1 MPVTWAEVR
10 AEEARLPGA
19 EMAVCIA
26 VIAKENYPL
35 YIKSLPTENALK
47 FHYTVH
53 TSLDVVDEKVSA
65 LGKALVDQRELYLG
79 LLYPTEDYKVYGY
92 VTNSKVKFVMVV
104 DSSNTAL
111 RDNEIRSMFRKL
123 HNSYT
128 DVMCNPFYNPGD
140 QIQSRMTIQEKISTV
155 CSLVELITQGGGT
168 LTLPEDRKWLNHY
181 PILTKEE
188 MWISARPRRATVKP
202 TRAYSVNPAAAVS
215 RQSELMD

>member
-1 MPVTWAEVR
+1 
-10 AEEARLPGA
+10 
-19 EMAVCIA
+19 MAVCIA

-35 YIKSLPTENALK
+35 YIRSIPVENELK

-53 TSLDVVDEKVSA
+53 TSLDVVDEKISA
-65 LGKALVDQRELYLG
+65 MGKALADQRELYLG

-140 QIQSRMTIQEKISTV
+140 PIQSRAFDSMVTSMMVQAVEGGQTPNLKWCLQGPWLYHKKEQEDLEKDTSQ
-155 CSLVELITQGGGT
+155 EL
-168 LTLPEDRKWLNHY
+168 PD
-181 PILTKEE
+181 
-188 MWISARPRRATVKP
+188 A
-202 TRAYSVNPAAAVS
+202 
-215 RQSELMD
+215 ELA